1 MQYENRVALL
11 VALLLLAGC
20 DGSSPGS
27 PMDDMPGAV
36 TFLFKMHGDVSGE
49 QDFQA
54 VTSDDEVIAM
64 VREQLLLPE
73 NERNL
78 FIIGPIDR
86 GNDGHNL
93 DWNWHFVPDQWT
105 LTEFAI
111 ELCDGNAVLV
121 SQDVD
126 YWVDTVG
133 QFCPWGSYVARE
145 EL

>member
-1 MQYENRVALL
+1 MQYKKGAALL
-11 VALLLLAGC
+11 VAWVLLAGC
-20 DGSSPGS
+20 DDSSDPS
-27 PMDDMPGAV
+27 MDDAPGTV
-36 TFLFKMHGDVSGE
+36 KFLFKMHGDVTGE
-49 QDFQA
+49 QDFKA
-54 VTSDDEVIAM
+54 VTSDEEVIAM
-64 VREQLLLPE
+64 VRDQLLLPE

-133 QFCPWGSYVARE
+133 QFCPWGSYAASE

>member
-1 MQYENRVALL
+1 
-11 VALLLLAGC
+11 
-20 DGSSPGS
+20 
-27 PMDDMPGAV
+27 
-36 TFLFKMHGDVSGE
+36 MHGDGSGE
-49 QDFQA
+49 QDFRA
-54 VTSDDEVIAM
+54 ATSDAEVIAM
-64 VREQLLLPE
+64 VRDQLVLPE

-93 DWNWHFVPDQWT
+93 DWNWHFVLDQWT